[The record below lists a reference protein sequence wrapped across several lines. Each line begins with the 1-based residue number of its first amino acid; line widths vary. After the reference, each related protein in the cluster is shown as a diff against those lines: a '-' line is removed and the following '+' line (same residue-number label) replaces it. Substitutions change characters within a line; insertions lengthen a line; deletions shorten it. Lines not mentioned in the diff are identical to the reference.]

1 MEDKGS
7 KESLKVFVRVRPFL
21 ERELK
26 NGNSFPVID
35 VQESEKELH
44 AYEFLCPDLDG
55 EDKVREMLMNPKH
68 FQVHSHYYDMVFDD
82 KTDQEKV
89 YESTAASCLDYLL
102 KGYNSTIIAYGQTGT
117 GKTHTME
124 GNPAD
129 ESKRGLIPRVLN
141 DLFIKTKVEE
151 DETPYKLTAS
161 YVQIYNENLS
171 DLLSPSSKKNF
182 NIREDRFKG
191 IYVDNLSE
199 RELTCPDTAFQMF
212 LSGAQTRV
220 SASTKMNDLS
230 SRSHAIF
237 IIRMERK
244 IDKDHKIFAKLN
256 LVDLA
261 GSERIR
267 ITGAKGQRLAE
278 CKRINQSLGEL
289 SNVIASLTKKNSTHI
304 PYRNSKLT
312 RLLEDSLGGN
322 SHTSFIA
329 TVSPAHESF
338 SETLSTLKFASRAK
352 NIKNVIKL
360 NKKNTRVKPINIFKK
375 YDMKMKTMREIQGVP
390 VDEMGIHE
398 MDMPFMENNE
408 FEEEL
413 YEDELEKYKD
423 LLLKQRDVLITV
435 TNKLH
440 TKDEIIKTLTV
451 ENEELKSK
459 NKKLKESNSTPK
471 PVMNGSNGNV
481 TNGFSAQT
489 KTDIKEMKVEVD
501 SIIAALTQQNESLDL
516 QDIASSILNVQRIVA
531 KLSEK

>member
-21 ERELK
+21 QRELN

-35 VQESEKELH
+35 VQQCERELH

-68 FQVHSHYYDMVFDD
+68 FQVHSHYYDQVFDD
-82 KTDQEKV
+82 KSNQEKV
-89 YESTAASCLDYLL
+89 YESTASNCLEYLL
-102 KGYNSTIIAYGQTGT
+102 RGYNSTIIAYGQTGT

-124 GNPAD
+124 GNPND
-129 ESKRGLIPRVLN
+129 EDKKGLIPRVLK
-141 DLFIKTKVEE
+141 DLFVRTKVPEGE
-151 DETPYKLTAS
+151 APYKLTAS
-161 YVQIYNENLS
+161 YVQIYNENLN
-171 DLLSPSSKKNF
+171 DLFDPASKKNF
-182 NIREDRFKG
+182 NIREDKYKG
-191 IYVDNLSE
+191 IFVENLTEKNLS
-199 RELTCPDTAFQMF
+199 CPETAFDLFSM
-212 LSGAQTRV
+212 GAQTRV

-267 ITGAKGQRLAE
+267 ITGARGQRLAE
-278 CKRINQSLGEL
+278 CKKINQSLGEL
-289 SNVIASLTKKNSTHI
+289 SNVIASLTKKKSTHI

-360 NKKNTRVKPINIFKK
+360 NKKNTRVKPLNIFKK
-375 YDMKMKTMREIQGVP
+375 YDMKMKTMREIQGLPSYDVEST
-390 VDEMGIHE
+390 DI
-398 MDMPFMENNE
+398 DTPFMENLE

-413 YEDELEKYKD
+413 YEDELEKYKE

-435 TNKLH
+435 TNKLN
-440 TKDEIIKTLTV
+440 TKDEIIKTLTK
-451 ENEELKSK
+451 ENEELK
-459 NKKLKESNSTPK
+459 KKK
-471 PVMNGSNGNV
+471 
-481 TNGFSAQT
+481 
-489 KTDIKEMKVEVD
+489 KT
-501 SIIAALTQQNESLDL
+501 
-516 QDIASSILNVQRIVA
+516 
-531 KLSEK
+531 